1 MVSAVI
7 AIVFGVLIT
16 DLRNDLNSAN
26 ARSTSSTGALQELV
40 MELAEMGGLNTTYEE
55 IVSGHCQTNNGCFDD
70 VYIGSYRLLLAR
82 VGPLT
87 ALVAEVGPLAT
98 LDVKKKKLDPH
109 TRTAKRRGTARAP
122 GDGRTVECY
131 NDGDPFLLGELFNGQ
146 LPVLQVGFLTSGQ
159 IANFNLTGPN
169 VGNGAGQ
176 SFWLTW
182 TMSQNYAFSFLS
194 AHGDVALHFVWYPDL
209 ISAQEIGLI
218 SLPPTKFTLGV
229 VSSLGSTTKRK
240 RDVVRG
246 SAQQKVRAGPNT
258 PKKIGH

>member
-1 MVSAVI
+1 MSKKGFVLINEVSASSSAGASSSSSSWLMGLTGGVIAAIVVSAVI

-16 DLRNDLNSAN
+16 NLRNDLNAAN

-122 GDGRTVECY
+122 GDGRIVECY
-131 NDGDPFLLGELFNGQ
+131 NDGDPFAPGELF
-146 LPVLQVGFLTSGQ
+146 SGQ
-159 IANFNLTGPN
+159 ITGFTSR
-169 VGNGAGQ
+169 VLD
-176 SFWLTW
+176 FWSDCKL
-182 TMSQNYAFSFLS
+182 
-194 AHGDVALHFVWYPDL
+194 
-209 ISAQEIGLI
+209 
-218 SLPPTKFTLGV
+218 
-229 VSSLGSTTKRK
+229 
-240 RDVVRG
+240 
-246 SAQQKVRAGPNT
+246 
-258 PKKIGH
+258 